1 MLLKDKFPY
10 LAVMKPYVICHMM
23 CSVDGRILT
32 ETWGNPKGR
41 SLYEPIGNQYK
52 VKTWMSGRVTMERD
66 FAGKRP
72 LKLKPLHKI
81 IPRTDHVADLPRARS
96 FAIAIDKEGKLNWQR
111 GEIEGDHIITVL
123 SEQVSTEYLVH
134 LQEKGISYIFGG
146 KSEIDFKKIL
156 EKLNKLF
163 GIKKLMLEG
172 GGSLNGSFLR
182 AGLIDE
188 LSVLYLPLADGT
200 AGAPSLFDLA
210 QGDRRKASKLKLL
223 SVKKLQ
229 HDVMWMRYKVQ

>member
-1 MLLKDKFPY
+1 
-10 LAVMKPYVICHMM
+10 MM

-41 SLYEPIGNQYK
+41 SLYEPIGNRYK

-72 LKLKPLHKI
+72 LKLKPVHRI
-81 IPRTDHVADLPRARS
+81 IPRLEHIADTKARN
-96 FAIAIDKEGKLNWQR
+96 FAIAIDREGKLNWHR
-111 GEIEGDHIITVL
+111 GEIEGDHIISVL
-123 SEQVSTEYLVH
+123 SEQVSTEYLLH

-146 KSEIDFKKIL
+146 KTELDLKKVL

-210 QGDRRKASKLKLL
+210 EGDKKKASKLKLL

-229 HDVMWMRYKVQ
+229 NDVLWMRYKVQ

>member
-1 MLLKDKFPY
+1 
-10 LAVMKPYVICHMM
+10 MKPYVICHMM

-41 SLYEPIGNQYK
+41 SLYEPIGNRYK

-72 LKLKPLHKI
+72 LKLKPVHKI
-81 IPRTDHVADLPRARS
+81 IPRVDHVADPGARS
-96 FAIAIDKEGKLNWQR
+96 FAIAIDKDGKLNWQR
-111 GEIEGDHIITVL
+111 GEIEGDHIIAVL

-146 KSEIDFKKIL
+146 KSELDFSKIL
-156 EKLNKLF
+156 NKLNKLF

-172 GGSLNGSFLR
+172 GGGLNASFLR

-200 AGAPSLFDLA
+200 AGAPSLFDHFP
-210 QGDRRKASKLKLL
+210 DVRKKASKLRLL

-229 HDVMWMRYKVQ
+229 YDVLWTRYKVQ

>member
-1 MLLKDKFPY
+1 
-10 LAVMKPYVICHMM
+10 MM

-41 SLYEPIGNQYK
+41 SLYEPIGNRYK

-72 LKLKPLHKI
+72 LKLKPVHRI
-81 IPRTDHVADLPRARS
+81 IPRLDHIADTKARN
-96 FAIAIDKEGKLNWQR
+96 FAIAIDREGKLNWHR
-111 GEIEGDHIITVL
+111 GEIEGDHIISVL
-123 SEQVSTEYLVH
+123 SEQVSTEYLLH

-146 KSEIDFKKIL
+146 KSELDLKKVL
-156 EKLNKLF
+156 DKLNKLF
-163 GIKKLMLEG
+163 GVKKLMLEG

-182 AGLIDE
+182 ADLIDE

-210 QGDRRKASKLKLL
+210 QRDRKKASKLKLL

-229 HDVMWMRYKVQ
+229 NDVLWMRYKVQ

>member
-1 MLLKDKFPY
+1 
-10 LAVMKPYVICHMM
+10 MM

-41 SLYEPIGNQYK
+41 SLYEPIGNRYK

-72 LKLKPLHKI
+72 LKLKPVHKI
-81 IPRTDHVADLPRARS
+81 IPRVDHIADTRARN
-96 FAIAIDKEGKLNWQR
+96 FAIAIDREGKLNWHR
-111 GEIEGDHIITVL
+111 GEIEGDHIISVL
-123 SEQVSTEYLVH
+123 SEQVSTEYLLH

-146 KSEIDFKKIL
+146 KSELDLKKVL
-156 EKLNKLF
+156 DKLNKLF
-163 GIKKLMLEG
+163 GVKKLMLEG

-182 AGLIDE
+182 ADLIDE

-210 QGDRRKASKLKLL
+210 QGDRKKASKLKLL

-229 HDVMWMRYKVQ
+229 NDVLWMRYKVQ